1 MHMLATGLGGRMVPP
16 RRPWLSAPAQA
27 RYDEL
32 AATVPDL
39 DGAGRLAR
47 ILEVVET
54 QQAWVD
60 DRCLNLNAAT
70 NLPNPQASRVLAS
83 TLGSRPSL
91 GHPGDKYETGL
102 GPSEELEVLAAEL
115 CREVFHAE
123 FAEIRMLSGAM
134 ANLAVYMSCTAA
146 GDRAMTLP
154 PEAGGHATHHRNGT
168 AGRYGLDVHPIPLRV
183 ERETASW
190 QIDLA
195 QLREDVR
202 ELRPALV
209 VIGGS
214 LALRP
219 YPIAEVR
226 AICDTVGATLLFDAA
241 HLCLLI
247 AGGALPDPLAEGAH
261 VMTMSTYKSL
271 GGPPGGLVVTSDAG
285 IAAVLDGVAFPGLT
299 ANNDLGRVAALAVA
313 LNDCLAFGKQYAIA
327 AVEAARALARAL
339 DREGLP
345 VAGLPA
351 DFTSTH
357 HVAVDA
363 RAWGGGTAAAR
374 LLEPA
379 NILATGI
386 GLPLPPVPG
395 DMPGLRLGVQELVR
409 WGMAADDMPGVATL
423 IADVLL
429 RRRPAADVCRD
440 VVELRKAFRT
450 VSFVTALDDEQ
461 GPPGARGEPR
471 GVH

>member
-1 MHMLATGLGGRMVPP
+1 VCRPGSVSSRWPLARTIQP
-16 RRPWLSAPAQA
+16 RRLAPAIAWSVRVGDLAGQLGIA
-27 RYDEL
+27 YCL
-32 AATVPDL
+32 AGLFLVFLGWNGAATY
-39 DGAGRLAR
+39 
-47 ILEVVET
+47 
-54 QQAWVD
+54 
-60 DRCLNLNAAT
+60 DRV
-70 NLPNPQASRVLAS
+70 S
-83 TLGSRPSL
+83 
-91 GHPGDKYETGL
+91 
-102 GPSEELEVLAAEL
+102 
-115 CREVFHAE
+115 
-123 FAEIRMLSGAM
+123 
-134 ANLAVYMSCTAA
+134 
-146 GDRAMTLP
+146 
-154 PEAGGHATHHRNGT
+154 
-168 AGRYGLDVHPIPLRV
+168 
-183 ERETASW
+183 
-190 QIDLA
+190 A
-195 QLREDVR
+195 QLPYLISGGVAG
-202 ELRPALV
+202 LCLV

-363 RAWGGGTAAAR
+363 RAWGGGTAAAG
-374 LLEPA
+374 A
-379 NILATGI
+379 A
-386 GLPLPPVPG
+386 VG
-395 DMPGLRLGVQELVR
+395 DAVAGS
-409 WGMAADDMPGVATL
+409 AGVA
-423 IADVLL
+423 
-429 RRRPAADVCRD
+429 PAA
-440 VVELRKAFRT
+440 A
-450 VSFVTALDDEQ
+450 
-461 GPPGARGEPR
+461 
-471 GVH
+471 